1 MTTTLSA
8 GDLTISMTESSSEP
22 PDIARSR
29 AIPNAHGV
37 SRRSS
42 SGLHSPP
49 VNEPASSSK
58 SSDSNHVAT
67 TSNQLSTADHR
78 NRHAASTGNL
88 RGDAVPGTSSAD
100 EKFGKLETGS
110 VSTLSGH
117 AAAVASPKDEVPGA
131 VVGAAAPRDGSLSI
145 DNSHQGNNNN
155 NNPADDGNASKK
167 KRGFVE
173 EVRRTFWMVVTYS
186 WLNVLLVFVPIG
198 IVVANVPGV
207 HGGIVFAMNCI
218 AVIPLAGLLS
228 FATESVASNMGDS
241 LGALLNVTFG
251 NAVELIIL

>member
-1 MTTTLSA
+1 
-8 GDLTISMTESSSEP
+8 MTESSSEP

-37 SRRSS
+37 PRRSS
-42 SGLHSPP
+42 SGLPHSPP
-49 VNEPASSSK
+49 VSEPARHSSQ
-58 SSDSNHVAT
+58 SSDNNHVANT
-67 TSNQLSTADHR
+67 TNRPSTPDHR
-78 NRHAASTGNL
+78 HGHASTGNL
-88 RGDAVPGTSSAD
+88 RDDAAPGAGA
-100 EKFGKLETGS
+100 FGEESNRLENGPAS
-110 VSTLSGH
+110 HLSRDI
-117 AAAVASPKDEVPGA
+117 AAVASSKDEVSGA
-131 VVGAAAPRDGSLSI
+131 DVGAAAPRGGSLSI
-145 DNSHQGNNNN
+145 DNSHQGNNNGN
-155 NNPADDGNASKK
+155 KNTADDGNASKT
-167 KRGFVE
+167 KRGLVE

-251 NAVELIIL
+251 NAVELIIFM

>member
-1 MTTTLSA
+1 VD
-8 GDLTISMTESSSEP
+8 GDAAMSLGSFDYGWWSRLVLRFP
-22 PDIARSR
+22 PITGERIIPR
-29 AIPNAHGV
+29 WVFEAIP
-37 SRRSS
+37 
-42 SGLHSPP
+42 
-49 VNEPASSSK
+49 PASRGGFAIEIMI
-58 SSDSNHVAT
+58 DEVVCARRLPVVARVMVGVT
-67 TSNQLSTADHR
+67 HR
-78 NRHAASTGNL
+78 TKR
-88 RGDAVPGTSSAD
+88 

>member
-49 VNEPASSSK
+49 VNEPASSFK

-67 TSNQLSTADHR
+67 TSNQLSTPDHR

-88 RGDAVPGTSSAD
+88 RGDA
-100 EKFGKLETGS
+100 
-110 VSTLSGH
+110 
-117 AAAVASPKDEVPGA
+117 VPGA